1 MLRLQGTTLIALSCF
16 NVFDVRSLERLNRK
30 IRVRNTLDKILR
42 MRFAVP
48 LLIACVL
55 LLALVGELTYQRA
68 KATLTDGIQLTDA
81 RIGAARLLQLLTDAE
96 TAQRGYLLTASSG
109 YLEPLRTA
117 EREFNETSFFLK
129 FIAGLGTTGPEDA
142 ERIRATVVAK
152 FAELNRTIAMAQAGD
167 GAQALALVQSDA
179 GKRLMDELRSLF
191 KIKLNEA
198 ALAQQSARDSIY
210 TSLMFNRIAV
220 LVLSCILALGL
231 YVHVRQLR
239 TLEQERAD
247 YQRTLEKEVALKSEG
262 LRTLA
267 AWLETVRE
275 EEKSHLAREL
285 HDELGGILTAAKL
298 TTARMRAK
306 LADDPKLIELVEA
319 VNLRLNEGIAVK
331 RRIIEDLRPS
341 TLTLLGLH
349 VALENLCAQ
358 ARQQLGV
365 PVVADITEVHIN
377 RDAELAIFRIAQEA
391 LTNIGKYSK
400 ATHVSVR
407 LEQID
412 DHIILK
418 ITDNGVGFDPNNHV
432 PGRHGLAG
440 MQFRMERH
448 DGSLSVVSA
457 PQQGVNI
464 VAKMPRRSNI

>member
-1 MLRLQGTTLIALSCF
+1 MNGSLQ
-16 NVFDVRSLERLNRK
+16 
-30 IRVRNTLDKILR
+30 KILR

-55 LLALVGELTYQRA
+55 LLALIGELAYQRA

-81 RIGAARLLQLLTDAE
+81 RIGAAKLLQLLTDAE
-96 TAQRGYLLTASSG
+96 TAQRGYLLTANSE
-109 YLEPLRTA
+109 YLKPLRNA
-117 EREFNETSFFLK
+117 QREFNDSSVFLK
-129 FIAGLGTTGPEDA
+129 FIAGLGATGPEDA
-142 ERIRATVVAK
+142 ARIRAIVIAK
-152 FAELNRTIAMAQAGD
+152 FAELDRTIAMAQAGD
-167 GAQALALVQSDA
+167 GAQALALVQSDD
-179 GKRLMDELRSLF
+179 GKRLMDELRDLF
-191 KIKLNEA
+191 KTKLSEA
-198 ALAQQSARDSIY
+198 ALLQQGARDSIY
-210 TSLMFNRIAV
+210 ASLMFNRIAV

-231 YVHVRQLR
+231 YIHVRQLH

-247 YQRTLEKEVALKSEG
+247 YQRTLEKEVAVKSVG

-298 TTARMRAK
+298 TTARVRAK
-306 LADDPKLIELVEA
+306 LPDDPKIMDLVEA
-319 VNLRLNEGIAVK
+319 VNLRLNEAIAIK

-341 TLTLLGLH
+341 TLSMLGLPI
-349 VALENLCAQ
+349 ALENLCTESQ
-358 ARQQLGV
+358 QQLGV
-365 PVVADITEVHIN
+365 PVVADIAEVHMN

-400 ATHVSVR
+400 ATRVSVQ
-407 LEQID
+407 LEKID
-412 DHIILK
+412 DDIVLK
-418 ITDNGVGFDPNNHV
+418 ITDNGVGFDPNHHV

-440 MQFRMERH
+440 MRFRMERH

-457 PQQGVNI
+457 LQQGVTI
-464 VAKMPRRSNI
+464 VAKMPRQSSV